1 MRSGGAVKRSLLKDC
16 TPCADAN
23 DVDSTLWRRC
33 AVQKHILLVDD
44 DPEIAQAVANYFDP
58 ADYKF
63 HMLADG
69 DRVVETLS
77 RVKADLILLDVHL
90 PSVSGLDLL
99 KQIKKADPE
108 LPIIIISGQV
118 STDNAIEA
126 MREGAFEYLT
136 KPFRLDKL
144 QETVERAV
152 GQGTSRKR
160 PPAALE
166 VIVDSDKI
174 VGRAPEMMEIAK
186 LIGQVARSDASI
198 LVLGESGTG
207 KELVARAIH
216 RNSHRVNGPFLSV
229 NCAALPETLL
239 ESELFGHEKGAFTGA
254 LSRKL
259 GRFEQCDAG
268 TIFLDE
274 IADMS
279 LLTQSK
285 VLRVLQE
292 QEFERVGGQHTVHV
306 DVRVVAATNKS
317 LVECMKEGLFRV
329 DLFYRLKVVTIHL
342 PPLRERRTDIPL
354 LAEYFIEKYS
364 RSAQRAVKL
373 PAPEVL
379 DAMMHYPWPGNIRE
393 LENAVHTAVVLSKDA
408 QLTPNDFPIFAEN
421 ADTPHLDYDRIQND
435 YHKLFTSVIEPM
447 FPRVLANS
455 EGHMYGDMLAA
466 MEHALITSALN
477 ATSNNQVQT
486 AQILGVSR
494 NTLRDRMKKYGIL

>member
-1 MRSGGAVKRSLLKDC
+1 M
-16 TPCADAN
+16 N
-23 DVDSTLWRRC
+23 TLFMEES
-33 AVQKHILLVDD
+33 VQKHILLVDD

-63 HMLADG
+63 HTLIDG
-69 DRVVETLS
+69 NRVLETLPK
-77 RVKADLILLDVHL
+77 VKPDLVLLDVRL

-99 KQIKKADPE
+99 KEIKDHDPL
-108 LPIIIISGQV
+108 LPVIIVSGQI
-118 STDNAIEA
+118 STDNAITA
-126 MREGAFEYLT
+126 MREGAFEYIT

-152 GQGTSRKR
+152 GQATPPKR
-160 PPAALE
+160 LPATPE
-166 VIVDSDKI
+166 VTVESDCLI
-174 VGRAPEMMEIAK
+174 GRSPEMMEIAK
-186 LIGQVARSDASI
+186 MIGQVARSDASVLI
-198 LVLGESGTG
+198 LGESGTG

-216 RNSHRVNGPFLSV
+216 RNSLRTDAAFLSV

-259 GRFEQCDAG
+259 GRFEQCDGG

-274 IADMS
+274 IADMT

-306 DVRVVAATNKS
+306 DVRVLAATNKS
-317 LVECMKEGLFRV
+317 LVECMKEGMFRV

-364 RSAQRAVKL
+364 QSARRPLKPL
-373 PAPEVL
+373 APEVL
-379 DAMMHYPWPGNIRE
+379 ETMMHYPWPGNVRE
-393 LENAVHTAVVLSKDA
+393 LENAIHTAVVLSKEN
-408 QLTPNDFPIFAEN
+408 QLMLNDFPVFVEN
-421 ADTPHLDYDRIQND
+421 GEAPSLDFERIQND
-435 YHKLFTSVIEPM
+435 YSKLLNSVIEPV
-447 FPRVLANS
+447 FSRAIANS
-455 EGHMYGDMLAA
+455 EGHIYADMVVAL
-466 MEHALITSALN
+466 ERALISSALH
-477 ATSNNQVQT
+477 ATSENQVQS
-486 AQILGVSR
+486 AQILGISR